1 MMRFGKIRCLLAVRN
16 SLRTHVLNSR
26 ANLSDASIEVH
37 RSSLENPGAF
47 WGKISEDISWF
58 KKPEEV
64 LNKSQSPLY
73 RWFKGG
79 QMNTC
84 YNCIDRH
91 IEDGFGDQLAI
102 IHDSPV
108 SQTIR
113 KITYNEL
120 GTLVSTFA
128 GLMVENM
135 PNSAEAAIAM
145 LACARIGATHS
156 VVFGGFAPHEL
167 ATRIR
172 DCAPTLII
180 CSSCGIDASK
190 IIEYKPL
197 VDEAIELAA
206 DTHRVEK
213 CIVWQREQKRSHMIV
228 GRDIDWAEGVRAVK
242 EPVKDCVPVDST
254 HPLYILYTSGTTGQ
268 PKGKLTVFNLCT
280 LHRYHMRLNLIPIYL
295 FYYFKN

>member
-1 MMRFGKIRCLLAVRN
+1 MGMHLLD
-16 SLRTHVLNSR
+16 SR
-26 ANLSDASIEVH
+26 VSISASIEVH
-37 RSSLENPGAF
+37 RNSLENPETF
-47 WGKISEDISWF
+47 WGKIAEDITWS

-64 LNKSQSPLY
+64 LNRSQSPLY

-108 SQTIR
+108 SQSIR

-120 GTLVSTFA
+120 RKMVSDFA
-128 GLMVENM
+128 GLMVENGITLGDRVIIYM

-172 DCAPTLII
+172 DCTPKLVI

-206 DTHRVEK
+206 DTHRVHK
-213 CIVWQREQKRSHMIV
+213 CIVWQREQKRSEMIA
-228 GRDIDWAEGVRAVK
+228 GRDIDWAEGVKAVTK
-242 EPVKDCVPVDST
+242 PVKDCVQVDST

-268 PKGKLTVFNLCT
+268 PKGKLTVLC
-280 LHRYHMRLNLIPIYL
+280 
-295 FYYFKN
+295 FKQYT

>member
-1 MMRFGKIRCLLAVRN
+1 MMRFDKIRCLVAVRN
-16 SLRTHVLNSR
+16 SMRAHLLNTR

-37 RSSLENPGAF
+37 RSSLENPGVF

-128 GLMVENM
+128 GLMIENGIKFGDRVIIYM

-172 DCAPTLII
+172 DCTPTLII

-213 CIVWQREQKRSHMIV
+213 CIVWQREQKRSPMIE
-228 GRDIDWAEGVRAVK
+228 GRDIDWAEGVSAVK
-242 EPVKDCVPVDST
+242 VPVKDCMPVDST

-268 PKGKLTVFNLCT
+268 PKGELTVVLSM
-280 LHRYHMRLNLIPIYL
+280 YIRLLLYAA
-295 FYYFKN
+295 